1 MIEER
6 TRKVFYSPSAGR
18 CFFTK
23 RAAINAEAKA
33 LILKRYP
40 TEPEEYDGAG
50 GQIGSGWHWTQLP
63 RSDVYYRRVI
73 RMVKNS
79 TSPNVQIEGQAASGL
94 SLASPC

>member
-6 TRKVFYSPSAGR
+6 IRKVFYSASAGR

-40 TEPEEYDGAG
+40 TEPEEHDDEGRP
-50 GQIGSGWHWTQLP
+50 IGSGWHWTQLP
-63 RSDVYYRRVI
+63 RSDVYYRRVK
-73 RMVKNS
+73 RLVKNS
-79 TSPNVQIEGQAASGL
+79 TSPNV
-94 SLASPC
+94 